1 VKLLLAA
8 PEVLAGLLLIAVA
21 VGLFVA
27 EALVTSYG
35 LLAVAGLVSLV
46 LGARLLVDSPPDWR
60 LGLALVLPTAAV
72 VAGITVF
79 LVTRVAQARRRRPLT
94 GEEGLV
100 GQIGELVAED
110 KVLVHGE
117 LWSADAAE
125 GLHRGARVRIVAVH
139 GSRLEVQP
147 IQDERRGS
155 WNT

>member
-147 IQDERRGS
+147 I
-155 WNT
+155 